1 VKEGRGREDKYWFE
15 FMFRTVLSP
24 R

>member
-15 FMFRTVLSP
+15 FMFRTVLFP